1 MEVNISFWF
10 YRWKQRS
17 IKTIYDLW
25 DGIKNEIVTIN
36 GGKEGGYDKDFM
48 KSNFDA
54 DANLPS
60 NKLLKQHILKIVA
73 RSFLKENGKYYLQ
86 ICLEKCL
93 FKS

>member
-1 MEVNISFWF
+1 M
-10 YRWKQRS
+10 
-17 IKTIYDLW
+17 
-25 DGIKNEIVTIN
+25 TIN
-36 GGKEGGYDKDFM
+36 GGKEGDYDKDFM

-60 NKLLKQHILKIVA
+60 NKLLKQHILKIVV